1 MYAYFD
7 VSLENCG
14 SLGYVQHANRVFI
27 HPLLLAVAFDEVL
40 IFQSLWVKNLRRY
53 EKTVATYSIRVD
65 PNSLVL
71 RLKVSYKAFIRGF

>member
-40 IFQSLWVKNLRRY
+40 IFQSLWVRNLKRY

-65 PNSLVL
+65 PNSVVL
-71 RLKVSYKAFIRGF
+71 CLKAPYEGLIRDF